1 MKQSKKL
8 EAEKEEFLSLCCS
21 HDKAL
26 LNGKERMTKSDFER
40 ITFLTMSLDLDVYTQ
55 YLHECHMDYSE
66 SLSQQLD
73 RENEIIADYPDY
85 YLDEH
90 VIEKQQAWVDDF
102 CNHIPAEK
110 REYYR
115 KKLNTVPF

>member
-1 MKQSKKL
+1 MEQTKKL
-8 EAEKEEFLSLCCS
+8 KTEREEFLSLCCS
-21 HDKAL
+21 SDKDL
-26 LNGKERMTKSDFER
+26 LTGKSEMTLNDFER
-40 ITFLTMSLDLDVYTQ
+40 LTYLTMSLDLDAYTQ
-55 YLHECHMDYSE
+55 YLHECYMDYTI
-66 SLSQQLD
+66 SLSQQSD
-73 RENEIIADYPDY
+73 RENEILSDYPDY

-90 VIEKQQAWVDDF
+90 IIEKQQAWVDDF